1 MAEVSTPSKV
11 INHAEAK
18 SCLHTNYLGS
28 LGKHPNFFNV
38 VLPDVRSLHF
48 LKLFL
53 MIMSG
58 QSYATDAF
66 LVKGHTWDLENEGE
80 VLVELLCKGG
90 VL

>member
-28 LGKHPNFFNV
+28 LGKHPNFFNA
-38 VLPDVRSLHF
+38 
-48 LKLFL
+48 
-53 MIMSG
+53 SG